1 MIINKRN
8 HQERFE
14 TLLEKLRARGSRITS
29 HRLAMLD
36 LLAVSEGHPSAA
48 QIFNTLR
55 LQFPTISLA
64 TVYKT
69 LAVLKEEGEV
79 LEINLPLEAR
89 YDGNKPYS
97 HPHLICT
104 SCGNIIDG
112 DELSGFSN
120 ASKEILGHYGFE
132 VAQSQ
137 IVFYG
142 KCRDCR

>member
-29 HRLAMLD
+29 HRLAMLE

-79 LEINLPLEAR
+79 LEINLQLEAR

-97 HPHLICT
+97 HPHLICS
-104 SCGNIIDG
+104 SCGKIIDG
-112 DELSGFSN
+112 EELSGFAN
-120 ASKEILGHYGFE
+120 ASKEIMDLYGFE

-142 KCRDCR
+142 KCKDCR